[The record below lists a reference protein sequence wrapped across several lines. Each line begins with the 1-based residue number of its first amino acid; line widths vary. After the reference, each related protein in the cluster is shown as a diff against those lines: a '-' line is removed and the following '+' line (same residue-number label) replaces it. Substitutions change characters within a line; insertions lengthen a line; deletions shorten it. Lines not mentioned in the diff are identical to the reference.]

1 MCVQVTH
8 NTARFAYDR
17 PMSMARVDKYSVNT
31 FLTLLTALGED
42 INEQVVAFKTKQV
55 MLEIIYYLNWLQWK
69 GQRKNTGVGK

>member
-1 MCVQVTH
+1 MTH

-42 INEQVVAFKTKQV
+42 INEQVVAFKTRQV
-55 MLEIIYYLNWLQWK
+55 RLLPW
-69 GQRKNTGVGK
+69 